1 MADIEILART
11 RNISLGKYTLI
22 VVNIKFGSQEIRKR
36 FIITFYVHNVY
47 YAETTWNMSNVWSA
61 INCDYENHTVCFDS
75 IHYNAEKSAELNR
88 YFWFVKEWQLV
99 SSEICE
105 TLVVG
110 QIKKTGAI
118 LDIHKIAISL
128 SLAQFFGFWIF
139 QDVVLEL
146 VNNSVRL
153 APPNYRTIHVFE
165 AKDPVRAVENY
176 YHYALP
182 VYMTSFS
189 FLSCHEVGRES
200 FSFKMLFT
208 SFHELVWISLALSV
222 LAVAVLVRQLGE
234 TNFSGEMLIGIGI
247 ILENSVLLDH
257 EVRYRQVRK
266 HHIRI
271 IILPLVLLLGT
282 MTTNVYKS
290 SFTKELIV
298 PNNPISPWRTVLDI
312 VTFRFYIPIESI
324 ITSDNILRFEPAGI
338 LEYMFYVVLESVLDF
353 RSNCSERASSLEL
366 GYCKVAA
373 LLHDSLKL
381 ITPKMLSVNST
392 QLQPVRF
399 NRIDDFIRKLSICNQ
414 TAYLDVTENVDKVL
428 PFLNDNADGRLYMK
442 GEDGFLKSGYGWAIQ
457 PVRNSFVWTRL
468 KVMMSSGMYSYWDA
482 WYKRVKPVK
491 TFQNFANW
499 TYPRVDPVTRL
510 KFNSKISAGFFVY
523 GICIGVVLL
532 VGCLEVMCDK
542 LHFPAMIK

>member
-1 MADIEILART
+1 
-11 RNISLGKYTLI
+11 
-22 VVNIKFGSQEIRKR
+22 
-36 FIITFYVHNVY
+36 
-47 YAETTWNMSNVWSA
+47 
-61 INCDYENHTVCFDS
+61 
-75 IHYNAEKSAELNR
+75 
-88 YFWFVKEWQLV
+88 
-99 SSEICE
+99 
-105 TLVVG
+105 
-110 QIKKTGAI
+110 
-118 LDIHKIAISL
+118 
-128 SLAQFFGFWIF
+128 
-139 QDVVLEL
+139 
-146 VNNSVRL
+146 
-153 APPNYRTIHVFE
+153 
-165 AKDPVRAVENY
+165 
-176 YHYALP
+176 
-182 VYMTSFS
+182 
-189 FLSCHEVGRES
+189 
-200 FSFKMLFT
+200 MLFT

-234 TNFSGEMLIGIGI
+234 TNFSGEMLI
-247 ILENSVLLDH
+247 
-257 EVRYRQVRK
+257 
-266 HHIRI
+266 
-271 IILPLVLLLGT
+271 GT

-482 WYKRVKPVK
+482 CRPVFSGAVIHTHIEC
-491 TFQNFANW
+491 TFRRA
-499 TYPRVDPVTRL
+499 
-510 KFNSKISAGFFVY
+510 
-523 GICIGVVLL
+523 
-532 VGCLEVMCDK
+532 
-542 LHFPAMIK
+542 